1 MRNSVKKPIVLV
13 GMMGS
18 GKSTVGKRLAHKL
31 NLQFYDSDKII
42 EEREGLTI
50 NDIYEYKG
58 EAYFKN
64 QEAVVI
70 KELMTY
76 GTVIISTGGG
86 SFLIE
91 EVRELIKANSMS
103 VWLRTDI
110 NTIYERVSRR
120 NTRPLLN
127 TADKMQTIVELI
139 QAATPIYEQADVI
152 VDSNNYGAH
161 FVVDTI
167 IQKIKNLLNEQSK

>member
-1 MRNSVKKPIVLV
+1 MRNSAKKPLVLV

-18 GKSTVGKRLAHKL
+18 GKSTVGKRLAYKL

-42 EEREGLTI
+42 EEREGLSI

-58 EAYFKN
+58 EDYFKS
-64 QEAVVI
+64 QEVLVI
-70 KELMTY
+70 KELLSY

-86 SFLIE
+86 SFLID
-91 EVRELIKANSMS
+91 EVRELITTNSTS
-103 VWLRTDI
+103 IWLRTDI
-110 NTIYERVSRR
+110 DTIYERVSRR

-127 TADKMQTIVELI
+127 TADKMQTIVQLI
-139 QAATPIYEQADVI
+139 QDATPVYEQADII

-167 IQKIKNLLNEQSK
+167 IQKLKNFSIAQNN